1 MTGASIAPAP
11 VLAGAKGGLMLLHGR
26 TAPVVA
32 LVTLLLILMA
42 NLPAGQALAEE
53 PDPDPALQA
62 DDAESD
68 EEPPIDEPPADD
80 GEDEAVDAG
89 ESEDDSDDGDMS
101 QDDDVAEED
110 GDVAVDDFDDE
121 WAEEVIVDESD
132 DAIPADLELNPTG
145 EEWFVTGFAD
155 DGDNQEEGA
164 EQQAGDAH
172 DSADMP
178 VIRRPVPGAR
188 APQAST
194 PSRPSGTR
202 PGESDDVPYSTGGK
216 PVSARGVPW
225 QAQIYYPREA
235 PQWAE
240 KIRAGTPLWQ
250 LQHYCGG
257 ALIAEDWVL
266 TAAHCIDEDMVKAG
280 YRIRLGATDISQNE
294 GMDFKIDRIVRHS
307 QYQQKVLPA
316 PPPNMYANDIA
327 LIRIVDDRQQGRRD
341 PGLIRPIPLFEGK
354 VAAGAQ
360 VTGTGWGKTEAVEG
374 HAPSAVLMKV
384 DLRAMDNDTCRKRP
398 AYGPERIGGAV
409 VCASHPQRS
418 TCQGDSGGALTFTNG
433 APKVV
438 GVVSWGKKR
447 CTGDG
452 QPGVYTR
459 IENYLG
465 WIKQAMQLDPSR
477 NALP

>member
-1 MTGASIAPAP
+1 MT
-11 VLAGAKGGLMLLHGR
+11 LHDR
-26 TAPVVA
+26 TVA
-32 LVTLLLILMA
+32 LALAALLLVLS
-42 NLPAGQALAEE
+42 PEQRVGQALAEE
-53 PDPDPALQA
+53 PDPDPELQS
-62 DDAESD
+62 DDAAD
-68 EEPPIDEPPADD
+68 GEPPIEDASLDKVDE
-80 GEDEAVDAG
+80 EAVDAG
-89 ESEDDSDDGDMS
+89 EAEDDPDDGATPR
-101 QDDDVAEED
+101 DDDVA
-110 GDVAVDDFDDE
+110 DVDDDVVDDFDDD
-121 WAEEVIVDESD
+121 WAEEVVVDESD
-132 DAIPADLELNPTG
+132 DAIPVDLELDPTG
-145 EEWFVTGFAD
+145 EEWLVTEFED

-164 EQQAGDAH
+164 VQQAGDLH
-172 DSADMP
+172 DSAGMP
-178 VIRRPVPGAR
+178 VFRRPVTGAPAAKR
-188 APQAST
+188 AQV
-194 PSRPSGTR
+194 SRPSK
-202 PGESDDVPYSTGGK
+202 PGAGVGVGGDEDVPYSTGGR

-225 QAQIYYPREA
+225 QAQIYFPRESD
-235 PQWAE
+235 QWAE
-240 KIRAGTPLWQ
+240 KVRAGTPLWQ

-257 ALIAEDWVL
+257 ALIADDWVL

-280 YRIRLGATDISQNE
+280 YRVRLGATDISKNE
-294 GMDFKIDRIVRHS
+294 GMSYRIDRIVRHS

-341 PGLIRPIPLFEGK
+341 PALIRPIPLFEGK
-354 VAAGAQ
+354 VAAGAE
-360 VTGTGWGKTEAVEG
+360 VTGTGWGKTEAVAG

-384 DLRAMDNDTCRKRP
+384 DLRAMDNEVCRKRP
-398 AYGPERIGGAV
+398 AYGAERVGGAV
-409 VCASHPQRS
+409 VCASHPHRS

-465 WIKQAMQLDPSR
+465 WIRQAMALDPSR

>member
-1 MTGASIAPAP
+1 MMLDSRTPALALAALLMFFTNGLP
-11 VLAGAKGGLMLLHGR
+11 V
-26 TAPVVA
+26 
-32 LVTLLLILMA
+32 
-42 NLPAGQALAEE
+42 GQAQATE
-53 PDPDPALQA
+53 PDPDPELQA
-62 DDAESD
+62 DDEADD
-68 EEPPIDEPPADD
+68 EEPPLEETPVAD
-80 GEDEAVDAG
+80 GEDEEGEEDEETADAA
-89 ESEDDSDDGDMS
+89 DDSDEVIGDF
-101 QDDDVAEED
+101 A
-110 GDVAVDDFDDE
+110 DE
-121 WAEEVIVDESD
+121 WAEDVIVDESD

-145 EEWFVTGFAD
+145 ADWVVTEFED
-155 DGDNQEEGA
+155 DGNNLEDGGQ
-164 EQQAGDAH
+164 QQAGDWR

-178 VIRRPVPGAR
+178 VIRRPVPGATAAR
-188 APQAST
+188 PASD
-194 PSRPSGTR
+194 SRPSVPRAG
-202 PGESDDVPYSTGGK
+202 GNEDVPYSTGGK

-225 QAQIYYPREA
+225 QAQIYYPSEA

-240 KIRAGTPLWQ
+240 KVRAGTPLWQ

-280 YRIRLGATDISQNE
+280 YRVRLGATDISKDE
-294 GMDFKIDRIVRHS
+294 GMSYRIDRIVRHS

-341 PGLIRPIPLFEGK
+341 PAVIRPIPLFEGT
-354 VAAGAQ
+354 VAAGAE
-360 VTGTGWGKTEAVEG
+360 VTGTGWGKTEAVAG

-384 DLRAMDNDTCRKRP
+384 DLRAMDNVVCSKRP
-398 AYGPERIGGAV
+398 AYGPERIGSAV

-465 WIKQAMQLDPSR
+465 WIRQAMSLDPSR